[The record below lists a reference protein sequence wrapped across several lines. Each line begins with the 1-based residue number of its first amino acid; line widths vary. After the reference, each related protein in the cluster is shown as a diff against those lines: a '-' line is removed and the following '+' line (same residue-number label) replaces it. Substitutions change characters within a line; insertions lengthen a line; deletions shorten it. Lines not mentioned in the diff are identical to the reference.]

1 MIGGM
6 SGKFL
11 IWFLKRNLLP
21 TIKHGA
27 SNIMIWKCFAAT
39 GTGKIICIDGTIDS
53 AGYQA
58 ILNESLLSSVR
69 KLGLGHRQI
78 FQEDNDPKHQN
89 KLTKEWVPK
98 KKFQVLEWPS
108 QRPDLNPTEN
118 LWFKLKKAGYARS
131 PGNIKQLREFCQ
143 KEWSKIKTS

>member
-1 MIGGM
+1 MLFEKNDRRYVWQVPNM
-6 SGKFL
+6 VFEEK
-11 IWFLKRNLLP
+11 NLLP

-69 KLGLGHRQI
+69 KLGLGH
-78 FQEDNDPKHQN
+78 
-89 KLTKEWVPK
+89 
-98 KKFQVLEWPS
+98 S
-108 QRPDLNPTEN
+108 
-118 LWFKLKKAGYARS
+118 
-131 PGNIKQLREFCQ
+131 
-143 KEWSKIKTS
+143 